1 MKLCTAQ
8 DRVLFLEKEI
18 DILLNLIKLP
28 NSNDY
33 SLELQKNLSSILSE
47 LFRLKCAIDK
57 TKSIVKFD
65 EKTSMKEAELFL
77 EQLEVRSVVMKTL
90 SISDTKL
97 YNQSLDV
104 RKLIEEISGRL
115 KLTSFTQD
123 LVE

>member
-1 MKLCTAQ
+1 MAQ

-28 NSNDY
+28 NSIDC

-47 LFRLKCAIDK
+47 LFKLKCVIDK

-65 EKTSMKEAELFL
+65 EKTSIKEAELFL
-77 EQLEVRSVVMKTL
+77 EQLEVRSSVMKTL

-97 YNQSLDV
+97 YSQSLDV
-104 RKLIEEISGRL
+104 RKLIEEISGKL